1 MKLIELIIISLSL
14 AMDAFSA
21 SICKGLK
28 EKRINLKNSLITGLY
43 FGIFQSL
50 MPTIGYFL
58 GSFLSNRIKEFDHY
72 FAFFILA
79 FIGFY
84 MIRETKNDNSINQS
98 LNFKE
103 MIILSIATSID
114 ALIVGVTFSFL
125 NVNLWLSVLIIGIIT
140 FLLTSTGYSIGTFF
154 GIKYQKKA
162 QIIGGLVLIIM
173 GFKIL
178 IEHLL

>member
-1 MKLIELIIISLSL
+1 MGIFELIIISLSL

-28 EKRINLKNSLITGLY
+28 QTKINLKNSLIVGTY
-43 FGIFQSL
+43 FGLFQSL

-58 GSFLSNRIKEFDHY
+58 GSFFSDKIKSIDHY
-72 FAFFILA
+72 LAFFLLF
-79 FIGFY
+79 FIGFS
-84 MIRETKNDNSINQS
+84 MIKEVKENKEINCD
-98 LNFKE
+98 LNFRE
-103 MIILSIATSID
+103 MIILAIATSID
-114 ALIVGVTFSFL
+114 ALIVGITFSFL
-125 NVNLWLSVLIIGIIT
+125 NINLWLSILIIGIIT
-140 FLLTSTGYSIGTFF
+140 FLLTSIGYNIGTYF

-162 QIIGGLVLIIM
+162 QLIGGLILIFM